1 MLNMNAWKNL
11 KTCCDGTNGLGFLVA
26 IKSFRKKL
34 HIHRRGINAL
44 SIVVLIAFIE
54 CFQIHIHHKE
64 SFLEWLISN

>member
-34 HIHRRGINAL
+34 HIHRKDVNAL
-44 SIVVLIAFIE
+44 STVVLIAF
-54 CFQIHIHHKE
+54 K
-64 SFLEWLISN
+64 ISYC